1 MDKLTNCEK
10 ASKCKVLGINEWTF
24 ELHKDTDEVF
34 LKRYN
39 NPDLSSLDIIEI
51 PEFITYICEDAK
63 FNCKSKKLKIHPN
76 KADILS
82 DVRFLIETD
91 TIEEMFPNNY

>member
-24 ELHKDTDEVF
+24 ELHKDTDEVL
-34 LKRYN
+34 LKSYN

-51 PEFITYICEDAK
+51 PEFVTYIC
-63 FNCKSKKLKIHPN
+63 
-76 KADILS
+76 
-82 DVRFLIETD
+82 
-91 TIEEMFPNNY
+91 